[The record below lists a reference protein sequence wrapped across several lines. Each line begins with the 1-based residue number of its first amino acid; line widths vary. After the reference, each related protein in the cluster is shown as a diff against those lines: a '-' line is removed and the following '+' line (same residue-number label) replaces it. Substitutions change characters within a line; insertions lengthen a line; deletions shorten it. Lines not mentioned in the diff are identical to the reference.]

1 MKPAEQQRVK
11 QLVGRL
17 EKASGNGEIEN
28 LRLEKAG
35 SFIAQDAQATEQGTG
50 WSTEGAGD
58 PVQD

>member
-35 SFIAQDAQATEQGTG
+35 SFIAQDAGNRVEHRGG
-50 WSTEGAGD
+50 R
-58 PVQD
+58 